1 MATVDRDDSHRR
13 VSGTDSLDLRT
24 VVELSHRT
32 DSPGVL
38 SIYLDVR
45 PGMLRAAIDG
55 LAEASGV
62 GRRLVAPLVGTSSR
76 HVIAVPP
83 ARSQ

>member
-13 VSGTDSLDLRT
+13 VSGTDSLALRT

-38 SIYLDVR
+38 SINLDVR
-45 PGMLRAAIDG
+45 PGMSRAAIDG

-62 GRRLVAPLVGTSSR
+62 AALLRW
-76 HVIAVPP
+76 
-83 ARSQ
+83 

>member
-1 MATVDRDDSHRR
+1 MATVDRDGSHRR

-32 DSPGVL
+32 DPPGVL

-45 PGMLRAAIDG
+45 PGMLGAAIDG
-55 LAEASGV
+55 LAGASGV
-62 GRRLVAPLVGTSSR
+62 AALLRW
-76 HVIAVPP
+76 
-83 ARSQ
+83 